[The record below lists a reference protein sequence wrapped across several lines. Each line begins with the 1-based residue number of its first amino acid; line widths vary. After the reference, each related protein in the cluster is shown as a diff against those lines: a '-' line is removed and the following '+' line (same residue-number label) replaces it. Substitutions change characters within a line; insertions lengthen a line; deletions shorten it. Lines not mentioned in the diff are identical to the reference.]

1 MKTIMTVPP
10 ELVWNRTLVSHTS
23 GTCTSVNFVLAARN
37 RDSSLLMDEKLDH
50 IVRLLEGEKDAL
62 LGWMSSKDCC
72 DYVAIS
78 DRTLY
83 RKIKE
88 GWITVAYLEN
98 KQRYFRKQDVLNL
111 YIRYHQKTPKH
122 MP

>member
-1 MKTIMTVPP
+1 MTVPP
-10 ELVWNRTLVSHTS
+10 ELVWNRTFVSHTS

-37 RDSSLLMDEKLDH
+37 SILLMDEKLDH

-88 GWITVAYLEN
+88 GWITVAYLER

>member
-10 ELVWNRTLVSHTS
+10 ELVWSRTLVSHTS
-23 GTCTSVNFVLAARN
+23 GTFTSVNFVVAVLN
-37 RDSSLLMDEKLDH
+37 GDNFLLLDEKLDR
-50 IVRLLEGEKDAL
+50 IVRLLEGDKDEL

-78 DRTLY
+78 DKTLY

-122 MP
+122 VP